1 MTWRRALEVNLTSAF
16 ALSQA
21 CQFLLEK
28 STSASIINIGSIYG
42 FLGPDLSL
50 YESTDMNN
58 PAAYAASK
66 GGLLQLTRWM
76 ATALAPKIRVNSISP
91 GGISRGQPQA
101 FVDRYVSRTPLK
113 RMGREEDL
121 QGAIIYLATDMS
133 SWVTGQNLIVDG
145 GWSSW

>member
-1 MTWRRALEVNLTSAF
+1 MS
-16 ALSQA
+16 
-21 CQFLLEK
+21 LEK

-76 ATALAPKIRVNSISP
+76 ATALAPK
-91 GGISRGQPQA
+91 
-101 FVDRYVSRTPLK
+101 FVLTPFHLVVSHEVSHKLLWIAMFRARL
-113 RMGREEDL
+113 
-121 QGAIIYLATDMS
+121 
-133 SWVTGQNLIVDG
+133 
-145 GWSSW
+145 